1 MKESAGQPSMAGS
14 GIRTTGGLWLESG
27 YQGDKMATWNFG
39 GVVSLRPL
47 RPVLNILRTGGV
59 PQIAAFAS
67 GVHSIVAESIPIL
80 HKSSHL

>member
-1 MKESAGQPSMAGS
+1 
-14 GIRTTGGLWLESG
+14 
-27 YQGDKMATWNFG
+27 MATWNFG